1 MQKGIPCSIPI
12 NGVICLGYVN
22 ETDVELL
29 VLDDML
35 INDTTENKDGISTSP
50 IPSETILDFQ

>member
-1 MQKGIPCSIPI
+1 MQKGTPCSIPI

-35 INDTTENKDGISTSP
+35 INDTTENKDGIKN
-50 IPSETILDFQ
+50 